1 MIKFFNF
8 KYGQL
13 GQHTVNEDSIPNFI
27 KINLDPSIKFVDI
40 SAGWAVN
47 MALTDVGNVYAWGK
61 SINNGANTGIPTLIT
76 SNIAKISAS
85 DKSLLLLGT
94 NGNAY
99 TFGEGGVCSIY
110 FKFIRMVFCAKVQI

>member
-1 MIKFFNF
+1 MWKEQCKLSTFLNF

-13 GQHTVNEDSIPNFI
+13 GQHTVNEDAIPTFI

-47 MALTDVGNVYAWGK
+47 MALTDIGNVYAWGK
-61 SINNGANTGIPTLIT
+61 YINNGVNTGTPTLIT
-76 SNIAKISAS
+76 SNIAKITAS

-99 TFGEGGVCSIY
+99 SFGEGGVT
-110 FKFIRMVFCAKVQI
+110 